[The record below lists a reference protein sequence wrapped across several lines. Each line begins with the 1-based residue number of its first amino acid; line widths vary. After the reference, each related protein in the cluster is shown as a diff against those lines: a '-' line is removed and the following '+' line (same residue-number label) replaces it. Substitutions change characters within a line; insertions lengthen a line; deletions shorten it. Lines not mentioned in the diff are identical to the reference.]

1 MARIWFSIGLAF
13 LAGLAFAQD
22 STAVQDQP
30 QSAVIATSVLTVDVD
45 GLFTR
50 SQFGIRVL
58 EDYTTQGEALAAENR
73 RIADALREEE
83 LTLAAQ
89 RADMAIDVFLAEAE
103 AFDEKAQAIRRAQD
117 AKERVLETL
126 LSEGRDRFLVVS
138 RPILGELMIERG
150 ASAILDRRS
159 VLLSLGSIDITEDA
173 IARIDAELGDGTVQ
187 DEDPET
193 EETTAQD

>member
-1 MARIWFSIGLAF
+1 MTRIWLSIALASW
-13 LAGLAFAQD
+13 AGLAVAQD
-22 STAVQDQP
+22 STALEELP

-45 GLFTR
+45 GLFTQ
-50 SQFGIRVL
+50 SQFGVRVL
-58 EDYTTQGEALAAENR
+58 EEYTTQGEALAAENR
-73 RIADALREEE
+73 RIAEALREEE

-89 RADMAIDVFLAEAE
+89 RADMAVDVFLAEAE

-138 RPILGELMIERG
+138 RPILGDLMIERG

-159 VLLSLGSIDITEDA
+159 VLLSLGSIDVTEDA
-173 IARIDAELGDGTVQ
+173 VARIDAELGDGTVQ
-187 DEDPET
+187 ETDPEP
-193 EETTAQD
+193 EETTVQD